1 MYCIFVY
8 HFYLKVRYIKMN
20 VRLILILLAIFCSK
34 LVFAQQ
40 GKSDTIMVGAIVV
53 ENDTFPHI
61 WIKDVYIKERAP
73 KWLVKQRRQQNKAD
87 EEYQVL
93 RYNVYVVYPYA
104 VAAAFIL
111 KDVDSVLN
119 SLYSKE
125 AKSAFKRRKENE
137 LNRKFKEELKN
148 LSIEQGQI
156 LVKLIARE
164 TGKPCYEIVKEMKG
178 GFNAAIWQTVAVL
191 FNNNLRNRY
200 DAQGEDAAIESV
212 VQEILAKGHF
222 EMKKY

>member
-1 MYCIFVY
+1 M
-8 HFYLKVRYIKMN
+8 IKMS
-20 VRLILILLAIFCSK
+20 RYFLLLVLMIGIEYHCS
-34 LVFAQQ
+34 AQQ
-40 GKSDTIMVGAIVV
+40 GPNDTIRVGAIVIG
-53 ENDTFPHI
+53 NDTLPHI
-61 WIKDVYIKERAP
+61 WIREVLIRERAP
-73 KWLVKQRRQQNKAD
+73 KWAIKQRRQQRREA
-87 EEYQVL
+87 EAYSRL

-119 SLYSKE
+119 TLYSKE
-125 AKSAFKRRKENE
+125 AKKQFKRNKENE

-148 LSIEQGQI
+148 LTIEQGQV

-191 FNNNLRNRY
+191 FNNNLRNHY
-200 DAQGEDAAIESV
+200 DAEGEDAATEQIV
-212 VQEILAKGHF
+212 HEILARGHF
-222 EMKKY
+222 EMK

>member
-1 MYCIFVY
+1 M
-8 HFYLKVRYIKMN
+8 IKLSRC
-20 VRLILILLAIFCSK
+20 VLLGILWMGVGLHCS
-34 LVFAQQ
+34 AQQ
-40 GKSDTIMVGAIVV
+40 GPNDTIRVGAIVLG
-53 ENDTFPHI
+53 NDTLPHI
-61 WIKDVYIKERAP
+61 WIREVVVRERAP
-73 KWLVKQRRQQNKAD
+73 KWAIKERRRQRREA
-87 EEYQVL
+87 EAYSRL

-125 AKSAFKRRKENE
+125 AKKQFKRNKENE

-148 LSIEQGQI
+148 LSIEQGQV

-178 GFNAAIWQTVAVL
+178 GLNAAIWQTVAVL
-191 FNNNLRNRY
+191 FNNNLRNHY
-200 DAQGEDAAIESV
+200 DAEGEDAATEEI
-212 VQEILAKGHF
+212 VQEILARGHF
-222 EMKKY
+222 EMKR

>member
-1 MYCIFVY
+1 MV
-8 HFYLKVRYIKMN
+8 KMT
-20 VRLILILLAIFCSK
+20 RCLLLWILLIGATLRCS
-34 LVFAQQ
+34 AQQ
-40 GKSDTIMVGAIVV
+40 GTNDTIRVGAIVLGD
-53 ENDTFPHI
+53 DTLPHI
-61 WIKDVYIKERAP
+61 WIREVVVRERAP
-73 KWLVKQRRQQNKAD
+73 KWAIKERRRQKREA
-87 EEYQVL
+87 EAYSRL

-125 AKSAFKRRKENE
+125 AKKQFKRNKENE

-148 LSIEQGQI
+148 LSIEQGQV

-164 TGKPCYEIVKEMKG
+164 TGRPCYEIVKEMKG

-191 FNNNLRNRY
+191 FNNNLRNHY
-200 DAQGEDAAIESV
+200 DAEGEDAAMEQI
-212 VQEILAKGHF
+212 VQEILARGHF
-222 EMKKY
+222 EMKK

>member
-1 MYCIFVY
+1 MV
-8 HFYLKVRYIKMN
+8 KMT
-20 VRLILILLAIFCSK
+20 RCLLLWILLIGATLRCS
-34 LVFAQQ
+34 AQQ
-40 GKSDTIMVGAIVV
+40 GTNDTIRVGAIVLGD
-53 ENDTFPHI
+53 DTLPHI
-61 WIKDVYIKERAP
+61 WIREVVVRERAP
-73 KWLVKQRRQQNKAD
+73 KWAIKERRRQKREA
-87 EEYQVL
+87 EVYSRL

-125 AKSAFKRRKENE
+125 AKKQFKRNKENE

-148 LSIEQGQI
+148 LSIEQGQV

-164 TGKPCYEIVKEMKG
+164 TGRPCYEIVKEMKG

-191 FNNNLRNRY
+191 FNNNLRNHY
-200 DAQGEDAAIESV
+200 DAEGEDAAIEQI
-212 VQEILAKGHF
+212 VQEILARGHF
-222 EMKKY
+222 EIKK

>member
-1 MYCIFVY
+1 MYRIFVY
-8 HFYLKVRYIKMN
+8 HFYLKVRYIKMG
-20 VRLILILLAIFCSK
+20 VRLIFMLLAMFCSK

-53 ENDTFPHI
+53 ENDTFPHV

-73 KWLVKQRRQQNKAD
+73 KWLVKQRRQQNKTD
-87 EEYQVL
+87 EQYQVL

-104 VAAAFIL
+104 VAASFIL
-111 KDVDSVLN
+111 RDVDSVLN

-137 LNRKFKEELKN
+137 LNRKFKDELKN

-222 EMKKY
+222 EIKK